1 MSRTPVIID
10 TDPGIDDAAA
20 ICCALF
26 SPELD
31 VRLITTVAGNV
42 GVEATTTNALK
53 LLTFLGKRVP
63 VAKGAEG
70 PLAGGHAAV
79 RGFHGAT
86 GLDGWDFDEPNVSLL
101 LSESAEAAMYRVI
114 CSSESPITLVT
125 LAPLTNVGRLFSN
138 HPEVVGRIKRIVCMG
153 GPGLGA
159 NATSIT
165 EFNISTDPEAANIVF
180 SSGVPLAMA
189 GLDMGWAASFT
200 QADLEQLCALNQS
213 GAMLSSILRQYRSR
227 SRGRLS
233 GVATYDVHAVACL
246 LKPEL
251 YECQPCHVSA
261 GVERAERGRLTAAS
275 TGEDE
280 ANAFVCTSVNAE
292 GFKEWFFST
301 IYRCP

>member
-1 MSRTPVIID
+1 MSRTPVTID

-26 SPELD
+26 SSELD

-53 LLTFLGKRVP
+53 LLTFLDKRVP

-70 PLAGGHAAV
+70 PLAGGHVAA
-79 RGFHGAT
+79 RGFHGVT
-86 GLDGWDFDEPNVSLL
+86 GLDGWDFDKPDVSPLL
-101 LSESAEAAMYRVI
+101 TESAEAAMCRVI
-114 CSSESPITLVT
+114 CASEVPMTLVT
-125 LAPLTNVGRLFSN
+125 LAPLTNVGRLFLN
-138 HPEVVGRIKRIVCMG
+138 HPEVTDRIERIVCMG

-159 NATSIT
+159 DAASLV
-165 EFNISTDPEAANIVF
+165 EFNISTDPEAASIVF
-180 SSGVPLAMA
+180 SSGVPLTMA

-200 QADLEQLCALNQS
+200 QADLKRLSTLNQT
-213 GAMLSSILRQYRSR
+213 GAMLSAILRRYRSR
-227 SRGRLS
+227 SKGQQT

-251 YECQPCHVSA
+251 YECQSCHVSV
-261 GVERAERGRLTAAS
+261 GVEGTERGRLTAAP
-275 TGEDE
+275 TEEDE

-292 GFKEWFFST
+292 GFEEWFFST